1 MILAIGPMVYSA
13 LDVSSKLEE
22 YGFSCEVVNCRFIKP
37 MDTGY
42 LESIINKFDKL
53 VTIEEGVLSGGF
65 GDGISSWMLENGF
78 KGKIKRIG
86 LPDDYVQHGSRSQ
99 IFKHIGL
106 DTDSITLAVKNLIEL
121 EEVEEATIN

>member
-1 MILAIGPMVYSA
+1 MVYSA

-22 YGFSCEVVNCRFIKP
+22 YGYSCEVVNCRFIKP

-121 EEVEEATIN
+121 EKVEEATII

>member
-1 MILAIGPMVYSA
+1 
-13 LDVSSKLEE
+13 
-22 YGFSCEVVNCRFIKP
+22 

-106 DTDSITLAVKNLIEL
+106 DTDSITLTVKNLIEL
-121 EEVEEATIN
+121 EEVEEATII